1 MVLMGAM
8 HGASPGFL
16 SIPMPNT
23 FSMGWNYVQN
33 YITKHGLEKPK
44 RDVFEVLEKRCKRFL
59 KQGKLPGQ
67 GFAIHGDVRDLS
79 MNEEIKDGSV
89 KLVFSSPPYLKVI
102 KYGLYNWIRLWWLAD
117 GHEQVDRD
125 LDDGHLLKPYL
136 EFMGTALGELIPKLN
151 PNNGLICWVIG
162 DVGDLNLAREVAEMS
177 KSISGIDCNRKRNK
191 LRVLG
196 IINDHISDEKK
207 VTKLWNSEEDRS
219 GKATKIDRILIM
231 CLETANHMK
240 MRINHKFE
248 WEPFLASDD

>member
-1 MVLMGAM
+1 M

-59 KQGKLPGQ
+59 RQGKLPGQ

-79 MNEEIKDGSV
+79 MNEDIKDGSV

-102 KYGLYNWIRLWWLAD
+102 KYGLYNWIRLWWLAG

-136 EFMGTALGELIPKLN
+136 EFMGTAMEELIPKLN
-151 PNNGLICWVIG
+151 PNNGIICWVIG
-162 DVGDLNLAREVAEMS
+162 DVGT
-177 KSISGIDCNRKRNK
+177 SILLKRLLK
-191 LRVLG
+191 CQKIFPVL
-196 IINDHISDEKK
+196 I
-207 VTKLWNSEEDRS
+207 VTGSAQITCFGNYKRPHF
-219 GKATKIDRILIM
+219 G
-231 CLETANHMK
+231 
-240 MRINHKFE
+240 
-248 WEPFLASDD
+248 